1 MSIILTSDP
10 YLSDYDIMTLLIGG
24 TTDPGTIQQRLLSS
38 PQAAQGQ
45 LIQTM
50 ATQLVTAPIA
60 SRVGDIVGKA
70 IPLDTIQFVP
80 LLGLDP
86 SVGAGTST
94 SARVTL
100 GKAVSDKMYL
110 MYSRDVTT
118 ALELYVLEYTQNDRV
133 SWVLS
138 RNEDHTFALDFRI
151 RHIF

>member
-1 MSIILTSDP
+1 MNVSLTSDP
-10 YLSDYDIMTLLIGG
+10 YLSENDIYTLLLGG
-24 TTDPGTIQQRLLSS
+24 TTDPLTIQQRNLNS
-38 PQAAQGQ
+38 PQQAQAQ

-50 ATQLVTAPIA
+50 ATQIVTAPIS
-60 SRVGDIVGKA
+60 SRVGSFVGA
-70 IPLDTIQFVP
+70 VIPLDTFQFVP

-86 SVGAGTST
+86 TVNSGTST

-100 GKAVSDKMYL
+100 GKAVSDKVYL
-110 MYSRDVTT
+110 TYSRDVTT
-118 ALELYVLEYTQNDRV
+118 AVELILLEYTQNDRV

>member
-1 MSIILTSDP
+1 MAVTLSSDPFLSQNDILT
-10 YLSDYDIMTLLIGG
+10 LLLGG
-24 TTDPGTIQQRLLSS
+24 TTDPGSVERRLLDT
-38 PQAAQGQ
+38 PQTAQVQ

-60 SRVGDIVGKA
+60 SRVGSAVGNF

-86 SVGAGTST
+86 TVASTTST

-100 GKAVSDKMYL
+100 GKAVSDKVYL
-110 MYSRDVTT
+110 TYSRDVTN
-118 ALELYVLEYTQNDRV
+118 ALELYLLEYTQNDRV
-133 SWVLS
+133 SWVLT